1 MWTNVIESG
10 VLMVKGLMAMAGCEE
25 KMGSRDNGVN
35 LQRAG
40 DSGVRLQEYSSALVL
55 PPSFSSSFSFSLAV
69 DLQDI
74 LCWLA
79 KDTLRVFLR
88 LYVLR

>member
-1 MWTNVIESG
+1 
-10 VLMVKGLMAMAGCEE
+10 MAMAGCEDE
-25 KMGSRDNGVN
+25 LGSRDNGVN

-55 PPSFSSSFSFSLAV
+55 PPSFSSSSFSFSLAV